1 LTYKI
6 PIITHQ
12 GFGDFCEWPFLS
24 AGSTDRRNTC
34 VESLCWCL
42 ELQGLTG
49 SFVELAGDF
58 IQMSL

>member
-1 LTYKI
+1 MARRRDC
-6 PIITHQ
+6 PQ
-12 GFGDFCEWPFLS
+12 S
-24 AGSTDRRNTC
+24 AAGSTDRRNTG